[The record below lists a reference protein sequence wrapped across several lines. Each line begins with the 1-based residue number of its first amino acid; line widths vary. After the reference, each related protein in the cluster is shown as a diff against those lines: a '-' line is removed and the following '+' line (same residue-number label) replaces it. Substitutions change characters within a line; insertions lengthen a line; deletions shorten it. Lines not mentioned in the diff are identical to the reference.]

1 MTDVVDP
8 SCQES
13 FITDA
18 KVKVARACPICGGE
32 NRQQLYRRKFTKLS
46 GALLDGYDVVCC
58 ANCGFCFADDLPSQ
72 TELDNYY
79 ESQSKY
85 EHGSRSGGSSEYD
98 TRRLPLAVS
107 VISGWLP
114 DRNARIVD
122 IGCANGGLLAELR
135 KNGFERVMG
144 IDPSPACA
152 STAKQLYG
160 IDVRVAPIS
169 RIPDDVGL
177 FDLVI
182 VGSVMEHILDLA
194 GTIERIK
201 ELLKPEGHVYVEVP
215 DMTRCSSL
223 NDAPFQEF
231 SVEHINYFGPIS
243 LQNLWRKYGFVT
255 KGLRQIE
262 IEQVPGL
269 TVYEIKAMFELGPA
283 PAAPIIFDIQTKP
296 ELECYIGLAEAKL
309 QNIQSVINEL
319 ADSQRP
325 IAVWGVGTHTQGLLA
340 STRLAEVNIKAFV
353 DSNSRYVGQELSGV
367 PIYTPDELQKLDLP
381 ILISSQQFQQEIADT
396 IQHKL
401 NLPNAL
407 IMLYETVATDKK
419 R

>member
-1 MTDVVDP
+1 MK
-8 SCQES
+8 
-13 FITDA
+13 A
-18 KVKVARACPICGGE
+18 ARACPICGGE
-32 NRQQLYRRKFTKLS
+32 NQHRLYQRKFTKLS
-46 GALLDGYDVVCC
+46 GALIDGYDVVCC
-58 ANCGFCFADDLPSQ
+58 ANCGFCFANDLPSQ

-85 EHGSRSGGSSEYD
+85 EHVSRSGGFSEYD

-107 VISGWLP
+107 VISEWLP
-114 DRNARIVD
+114 DRGARIVD

-135 KNGFERVMG
+135 KNGFKRVMG

-152 STAKQLYG
+152 STARDLYG

-169 RIPDDVGL
+169 RIPDEVGR
-177 FDLVI
+177 FDLII
-182 VGSVMEHILDLA
+182 VGSVMEHILDLG
-194 GTIERIK
+194 GTIRRIK
-201 ELLKPEGHVYVEVP
+201 ELLNPEGHVYVEVP

-243 LQNLWRKYGFVT
+243 LQNLWRKFGFVT

-269 TVYEIKAMFELGPA
+269 TVYEIKAMFRLGAASAA
-283 PAAPIIFDIQTKP
+283 PASFDVQTKP
-296 ELECYIGLAEAKL
+296 ELERYIELAKAKL
-309 QNIQSVINEL
+309 QKIQTVIDEL
-319 ADSQRP
+319 ANSQRP
-325 IAVWGVGTHTQGLLA
+325 VAVWGVGTHTQGLLA
-340 STRLAEVNIKAFV
+340 STRLGEVNIKAFV
-353 DSNSRYVGQELSGV
+353 DSNSRYTGQELSGV

-401 NLPNAL
+401 NLPNEL
-407 IMLYETVATDKK
+407 ITLYETGETDKK